1 MQPNDDPGRFQ
12 NEVLRATG
20 IAADDELRAVLETAA
35 RIGVLSGDE
44 VLVSYTSLFL
54 AMLQSEDKT
63 SRWLAAGMGERKLE
77 PAPIYRQRRIEPKL
91 IASIRDRS
99 RPDVPFDAGNVAQV
113 QQSRGAPSRDPV
125 SISARTVLDQAA
137 GIARECGLTPSEPL
151 GVRHVLAAYV
161 FRNPPGHDGHLTRD
175 WGFDLE
181 TWRRAF
187 ASFLAEE
194 YAAERSSWTS
204 VLAGYGA
211 GETKDGDRVPGE
223 VLANYAFDAAAL
235 RVMRAVEHAAA
246 KPRTK
251 GRAARASAD
260 SKHLLDALRAS
271 DDPDGRDFA
280 KATNTEPTADQTPS
294 SAESAPFADRES
306 RADLTSELKEVLD
319 RARLIAGETS
329 PGRPI
334 ATRHLI
340 ASLMLVPASKA
351 AKELET
357 TIALPRL
364 RRSTYQSIVARWVN
378 DEGERWRFHLI
389 GDRPPQ
395 IAKVVADD
403 AESGADE
410 LDVTRFARAFAAVIA
425 SRQLTPPLS
434 IGVFGDWGSGKS
446 FFMRLMRTQTDAVLT
461 APEVAGQVVERVVSV
476 KFNAWH
482 YAESNL
488 WASLVQEILEQLH
501 AALSGGVAENVALA
515 RAIDALELAKQS
527 RAVAQAQFEAAE
539 DAVERAEQADAEAER
554 RVKSNASRASR
565 IAGKELLAFV
575 DAGNLPRER
584 LRALLDY
591 GEKQLGIRDLTKV
604 SDAAGT
610 TAAEFRSTLET
621 VQALFGEVRG
631 AGSWFRTESFAW
643 AKLAG
648 LAVAVLALG
657 SGAFLLTRESLGDAW
672 AAISTVLLQAAA
684 VTTRVL
690 QWAKSA
696 AEKLRG
702 GVKDLSALKDEFR
715 RAMDAA
721 GARRRRLTSKLGT
734 RHEAARSAADDA
746 HRSLVAAK
754 EAVERAARALLE
766 ETAVRKI
773 ANLIRQRIDGQDYAK
788 HLGIISAIRKDFATL
803 SSLLTRSRTQ
813 QDRNA
818 VESAGAEIEETSLP
832 LIDRIVLYVD
842 DLDRCPADKVVAM
855 LEAIHLLLA
864 IDLFV
869 VVVGVDIRWAAQS
882 LLERY
887 PNHLRSVSFGATPD
901 ATQHAE
907 SASALDYLE
916 KIFQV
921 PFWLPPME
929 AAASQELI
937 RALVPVEATA
947 GATPSPGEASKS
959 EAPDALPAG
968 SSESAPPAGIPPGE
982 TKAVAPTTR
991 PLLDPGALHIEAAE
1005 REFMLKLAGA
1015 MGKSPRRLK
1024 RFVNTYRIL
1033 KASLDGTEAEEFVLD
1048 HGKGGAYRAAMAIL
1062 AMLTGAPRLSIEV
1075 LRRIAAAGSSVTVTG
1090 LLSDVAPL
1098 KGDPEFDYLD
1108 AGLCAYR
1115 DCCGEKAMLTD
1126 LKYWAPRVARFSF
1139 RSGRA

>member
-1 MQPNDDPGRFQ
+1 MQADNPSRFLD
-12 NEVLRATG
+12 EVLSATG
-20 IAADDELRAVLETAA
+20 ILADDELRAVLETAA
-35 RIGVLSGDE
+35 RIGVLSFDE

-54 AMLQSEDKT
+54 AMLQGEDKT

-91 IASIRDRS
+91 IASIRERS
-99 RPDVPFDAGNVAQV
+99 RPGTPFDPGDVAQV
-113 QQSRGAPSRDPV
+113 QQSRVPQARDPV
-125 SISARTVLDQAA
+125 SISARTVLEQAA
-137 GIARECGLTPSEPL
+137 GIARECGRRPGGTIC
-151 GVRHVLAAYV
+151 VRHVLAAYL
-161 FRNPPGHDGHLTRD
+161 FRNPPGHDVHLTRD
-175 WGFDLE
+175 WGFELE

-187 ASFLAEE
+187 ASFLAEK

-211 GETKDGDRVPGE
+211 GETKDGDRVAGE
-223 VLANYAFDAAAL
+223 VLANYEFDATAL

-271 DDPDGRDFA
+271 DDQDGRDFA
-280 KATNTEPTADQTPS
+280 KATTTEATEDQTPS
-294 SAESAPFADRES
+294 SAETATFADRES

-329 PGRPI
+329 PGQPI

-351 AKELET
+351 AKELVT

-461 APEVAGQVVERVVSV
+461 APEVAGQVVERVVAV

-488 WASLVQEILEQLH
+488 WASLVQEILEQLQ
-501 AALSGGVAENVALA
+501 AALSSDRDDEAGLARLIDSLVLAKESRSAAEARLSTAREEEKTRRTELATSQANARSRANELAAVEVRDVIGYVKKELLDGDRLAKVATFAETHLHLAGIESIAKGAGDDGAKYQQALAKVSAVAAKAQGVARWFLATSLPWKELLLLLLGVVLAGAAVFVVLRYFLGDSWAVASSVLLQLLAVAKVGFDKVRFGAESIETGLDQIAALQADFDQWLAAARVDRDIELDKA
-515 RAIDALELAKQS
+515 RAASLSARTAL
-527 RAVAQAQFEAAE
+527 EAAE
-539 DAVERAEQADAEAER
+539 AALAAARAE
-554 RVKSNASRASR
+554 
-565 IAGKELLAFV
+565 
-575 DAGNLPRER
+575 
-584 LRALLDY
+584 
-591 GEKQLGIRDLTKV
+591 
-604 SDAAGT
+604 
-610 TAAEFRSTLET
+610 
-621 VQALFGEVRG
+621 
-631 AGSWFRTESFAW
+631 
-643 AKLAG
+643 
-648 LAVAVLALG
+648 
-657 SGAFLLTRESLGDAW
+657 
-672 AAISTVLLQAAA
+672 
-684 VTTRVL
+684 
-690 QWAKSA
+690 
-696 AEKLRG
+696 
-702 GVKDLSALKDEFR
+702 
-715 RAMDAA
+715 
-721 GARRRRLTSKLGT
+721 
-734 RHEAARSAADDA
+734 
-746 HRSLVAAK
+746 
-754 EAVERAARALLE
+754 VERAARAVE
-766 ETAVRKI
+766 EGTAIRRI
-773 ANLIRQRIDGQDYAK
+773 ARLIQERIDGREYSK
-788 HLGIISAIRKDFATL
+788 HLGIVSTIRKDFERLAQ
-803 SSLLTRSRTQ
+803 LLARSRTQ
-813 QDRNA
+813 EDRNA
-818 VESAGAEIEETSLP
+818 LEAAVAEIEAPPLP
-832 LIDRIVLYVD
+832 VIDRIVLYVD

-882 LLERY
+882 LLDRY
-887 PNHLRSVSFGATPD
+887 PNHLRSVSFGSTPD

-937 RALVPVEATA
+937 RALVPVEATS
-947 GATPSPGEASKS
+947 GATPTPGEASKS
-959 EAPDALPAG
+959 KTAQPVGTSGSTLPAG
-968 SSESAPPAGIPPGE
+968 TQDGE
-982 TKAVAPTTR
+982 TKPAAPTTR

-1015 MGKSPRRLK
+1015 TGKSPRRLK

-1062 AMLTGAPRLSIEV
+1062 AMLTGAPRLSIDV
-1075 LRRIAAAGSSVTVTG
+1075 LRRLSAAEGSATVTG
-1090 LLSDVAPL
+1090 LLADIAPL
-1098 KGDPEFDYLD
+1098 KGDPEHDYLD

-1115 DCCGEKAMLTD
+1115 DCCGEKATLTD